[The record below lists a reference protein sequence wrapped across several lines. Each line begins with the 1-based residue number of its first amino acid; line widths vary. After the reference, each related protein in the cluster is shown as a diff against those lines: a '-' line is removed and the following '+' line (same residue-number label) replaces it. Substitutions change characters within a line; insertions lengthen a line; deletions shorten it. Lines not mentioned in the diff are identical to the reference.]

1 MDEKPGLGVNALP
14 RFLAEE
20 MIMNKNTLRKIISAG
35 LLIAL
40 IVAFSLSSRY
50 FLTPNNFME
59 IFRDASVVGIMGI
72 GVTMVILTG
81 GIDLSTGSM
90 MALVGMTMAN
100 IYRYTLWPIWLMI
113 LIGILVGG
121 LAGTFNGFIIT
132 RFNLPEFIATLS
144 TMSIYRALTYII
156 AIKEN
161 GLITSQALK
170 AQSFIVL
177 GKSAGGIYYVIIAF
191 ALLAF
196 MGQMVL
202 KYTGYGTNLY
212 AVGSN
217 IKAAKLSGINTGR
230 TRSIAYIIT
239 GFCTGIAAVFMT
251 ARLQS
256 TTALLGDG
264 MEFNVIAA
272 VVVGGCSLAGGRGDI
287 IGTVIGALFMA
298 ALDNGIYKFRINTA
312 YQLIIKGIIIIC
324 VVVFDSWY
332 NNYMDNAARNKKLK
346 GVKR

>member
-1 MDEKPGLGVNALP
+1 
-14 RFLAEE
+14 
-20 MIMNKNTLRKIISAG
+20 MNKNTIRKLISVG
-35 LLIAL
+35 LLLVLVVI
-40 IVAFSLSSRY
+40 FTLSSDY
-50 FLTPNNFME
+50 FLTLNNFME
-59 IFRDASVVGIMGI
+59 IFRDASVVGIIGI
-72 GVTMVILTG
+72 GVTMVILTA

-100 IYRYTLWPIWLMI
+100 IYRYTLLPIWLMI
-113 LIGILVGG
+113 VAGIAVGV
-121 LAGTFNGFIIT
+121 LAGLFNGVIVT
-132 RFNLPEFIATLS
+132 KLNLPEFIATLS
-144 TMSIYRALTYII
+144 TMSMYRALTYII
-156 AIKEN
+156 SIKEN

-170 AQSFIVL
+170 AQSFIRL
-177 GKSAGGIYYVIIAF
+177 GRSVGGIYYVIIAF
-191 ALLAF
+191 VVLVII
-196 MGQMVL
+196 GQIIL
-202 KYTGYGTNLY
+202 KYTRYGTNLY

-217 IKAAKLSGINTGR
+217 IKAAQLSGINTDR
-230 TRSIAYIIT
+230 TRCLAYVIT

-287 IGTVIGALFMA
+287 IGTLIGAIFMS
-298 ALDNGIYKFRINTA
+298 ALENGIYKFQINTA

-332 NNYMDNAARNKKLK
+332 NNYMDAASRNRKLK
-346 GVKR
+346 GVEK